1 MHRPRTILLL
11 VVTLLTGAALS
22 GIGEAQADNSTTT
35 TAPATPATIVVNGT
49 ATLSA
54 PPDADSATQQSTY
67 MTALGDAISNAASKA
82 SAVASQ
88 IDAALGSI
96 ENVTE
101 TSDSSGDLCGGW
113 VEPLQADAGRPTTT
127 TATPSAS
134 GSKKKKNKK
143 ADVVRR
149 AGPAVIVADPSM
161 CSIEADV
168 TVTYDMTPASA

>member
-1 MHRPRTILLL
+1 MQRPRTMLLL
-11 VVTLLTGAALS
+11 VVALLTGAALS
-22 GIGEAQADNSTTT
+22 GIGEAQADNSTTP
-35 TAPATPATIVVNGT
+35 AATPATIVVNGT
-49 ATLSA
+49 ATLNA
-54 PPDADSATQQSTY
+54 APDADSATQQSTY
-67 MTALGDAISNAASKA
+67 MTALGDAITNAASKA

-88 IDAALGSI
+88 IDATLGSI

-113 VEPLQADAGRPTTT
+113 VEPLQASAGRPSTTP
-127 TATPSAS
+127 ATPSGS
-134 GSKKKKNKK
+134 GSKKKKSKK
-143 ADVVRR
+143 AGVVRR